1 MLGGVQGS
9 GWRGGI
15 GGLPTLLM
23 MLNAGGRRC
32 TPLLLLALQKWHL
45 GFWSLYIL
53 SVICPNYACTH
64 LFSVPYRF
72 FVFRHPRRHLSRCK
86 PCNRVSGP
94 KSPLILTVTTWVPLA
109 WDAHHC
115 PGALGTKFLASESV

>member
-9 GWRGGI
+9 GWRGGE

-23 MLNAGGRRC
+23 MLNAGGRHS
-32 TPLLLLALQKWHL
+32 TPLLLLALQKRHL

-53 SVICPNYACTH
+53 AVICPNYACAH

-72 FVFRHPRRHLSRCK
+72 LVFCHLRRHLSRCK
-86 PCNRVSGP
+86 PYSRVSGP
-94 KSPLILTVTTWVPLA
+94 KSPLILTVTTWVPLV

-115 PGALGTKFLASESV
+115 PGALGTKFLA